1 MEEPKVGSAG
11 PRRDR
16 RSRLSVVQAEALRS
30 SRAVLEQRQHGEGPE
45 KDPEAEDASGAETGG
60 HAKLLLELA
69 AAKDALKAAQ
79 EQLPQVEAE
88 NGSSAASELALAA
101 LKQEL
106 TEARNKQAESR
117 EEAARGP
124 RASLP
129 DSLAVRAEKS
139 TAEWRAEHAELAGDA
154 KKHKDE
160 LQEATTARD
169 KLQEEMKTAAEEL
182 KEAHSSGAE
191 AASKNVEELKEEEL
205 KEAQSSGAEAASKNV
220 EELKEEVARAE
231 KSTAEWRAEHAELAG
246 DAKKHKDELQDAT
259 AARDK
264 LQEEMKTSAE
274 ELKEAQSSGTEA
286 ASKNLEELKEEVARA
301 EKSTAEWRAE
311 HAELAGDVK
320 KHKDELQ
327 EATAVRDK
335 LQEKMKTEERAERAS
350 LVAPSDALGPRRHE
364 VQQRLLLL
372 HQTETDLRRA
382 LAAHRYVVRHMVAEQ
397 PPNPPNP
404 AAHAKRRETS
414 ASESEGEPISSTVR
428 RSVQP
433 SGRDCQDFLFSRA
446 ASAASSSA
454 ASAMPASAVAW
465 LRGEPS
471 GG

>member
-117 EEAARGP
+117 EEAAR
-124 RASLP
+124 
-129 DSLAVRAEKS
+129 AEKS

-169 KLQEEMKTAAEEL
+169 KLQEEMNTEAEEL

-191 AASKNVEELKEEEL
+191 AASKNLEELKE
-205 KEAQSSGAEAASKNV
+205 Q
-220 EELKEEVARAE
+220 VARAE
-231 KSTAEWRAEHAELAG
+231 KNRAEWRAEHAELAG

-264 LQEEMKTSAE
+264 LQEEMKTAAE
-274 ELKEAQSSGTEA
+274 ELKEAQSSGAEA
-286 ASKNLEELKEEVARA
+286 ASKNLEEVKEEVARA

-327 EATAVRDK
+327 EATAARDK

-350 LVAPSDALGPRRHE
+350 LVAPSDACSRLRLDSGESEPGHE

>member
-117 EEAARGP
+117 EEAAR
-124 RASLP
+124 
-129 DSLAVRAEKS
+129 AEKN

-160 LQEATTARD
+160 LQEASAARD

-182 KEAHSSGAE
+182 KEA
-191 AASKNVEELKEEEL
+191 
-205 KEAQSSGAEAASKNV
+205 QSSGAEAASKNL
-220 EELKEEVARAE
+220 EEVKEEVARAE

-286 ASKNLEELKEEVARA
+286 ASKNVEELKEEVARA

-327 EATAVRDK
+327 EATAARDK

-350 LVAPSDALGPRRHE
+350 LVAPSDACSRLRLDSGESEPGHE

>member
-117 EEAARGP
+117 EEA
-124 RASLP
+124 
-129 DSLAVRAEKS
+129 
-139 TAEWRAEHAELAGDA
+139 
-154 KKHKDE
+154 
-160 LQEATTARD
+160 
-169 KLQEEMKTAAEEL
+169 
-182 KEAHSSGAE
+182 
-191 AASKNVEELKEEEL
+191 
-205 KEAQSSGAEAASKNV
+205 
-220 EELKEEVARAE
+220 ARAE

>member
-117 EEAARGP
+117 EEAAR
-124 RASLP
+124 
-129 DSLAVRAEKS
+129 AEKS

-169 KLQEEMKTAAEEL
+169 KLQEEMNT
-182 KEAHSSGAE
+182 EA
-191 AASKNVEELKEEEL
+191 EEL
-205 KEAQSSGAEAASKNV
+205 KEAQSSGAEAASKNL
-220 EELKEEVARAE
+220 EEVKEEVARAE

-286 ASKNLEELKEEVARA
+286 ASKNVEELKEEVARA

-327 EATAVRDK
+327 EATAARDK

-350 LVAPSDALGPRRHE
+350 LVAPSDACSRLRLDSGESEPGHE

>member
-117 EEAARGP
+117 EEAAR
-124 RASLP
+124 
-129 DSLAVRAEKS
+129 AEKS

-169 KLQEEMKTAAEEL
+169 KLQEEMNTEAEEL

-191 AASKNVEELKEEEL
+191 AASKNLEELKE
-205 KEAQSSGAEAASKNV
+205 Q
-220 EELKEEVARAE
+220 VARAE
-231 KSTAEWRAEHAELAG
+231 KNTAEWRAEHAELAG
-246 DAKKHKDELQDAT
+246 DAKKHKDELQEAS

-264 LQEEMKTSAE
+264 LQEEMKTAAE
-274 ELKEAQSSGTEA
+274 ELKEAQSSGAEA
-286 ASKNLEELKEEVARA
+286 ASKNLEEVKEEVARA

-327 EATAVRDK
+327 EATAARDK

-350 LVAPSDALGPRRHE
+350 LVAPSDACSRLRLDSGESEPGHE

>member
-169 KLQEEMKTAAEEL
+169 KLQEEMKTA
-182 KEAHSSGAE
+182 
-191 AASKNVEELKEEEL
+191 
-205 KEAQSSGAEAASKNV
+205 
-220 EELKEEVARAE
+220 
-231 KSTAEWRAEHAELAG
+231 
-246 DAKKHKDELQDAT
+246 
-259 AARDK
+259 
-264 LQEEMKTSAE
+264 AE